1 MVVERAFLPLAPVFA
16 VERSARR
23 RFRPA
28 RLLPAWLSMTLFL
41 LIFAVSLFVIGGV
54 VLILL
59 FSRTPRYRTEP
70 EQMLELFDKAL
81 ANQVGET
88 EWNIVVNYPI
98 RHDDYLDGVRRRA
111 QRLMQEHGR
120 PWQVI
125 QGKPLLDKAGREE
138 LTALRNHLASH
149 QRLRECQR
157 NQP

>member
-1 MVVERAFLPLAPVFA
+1 MA
-16 VERSARR
+16 
-23 RFRPA
+23 
-28 RLLPAWLSMTLFL
+28 LFL
-41 LIFAVSLFVIGGV
+41 LIFAVCLFVIGSV
-54 VLILL
+54 VLVLL

-70 EQMLELFDKAL
+70 EHMLELFDKAL

-120 PWQVI
+120 PWQVA

-149 QRLRECQR
+149 QRLRQRQRQR